1 MTQRMTTAEHR
12 WSIEPQEV
20 ERHVQRRG
28 RRHAFTQLEPSSTAV
43 VVVDMVPFFVE
54 ANPYAAGIVPAV
66 ELLADTARRAD
77 AMVVWVTPASPP
89 ARPVDLEIHGP
100 EADETYRDSGGSGLA
115 EGLTVDAA
123 DLRIEKRL
131 RGALFPGSSDLDAQL
146 RQRRIDTIV
155 VAGTV
160 AEVCGESTVREA
172 HSLGYRAIMVADA
185 VAANDDAARNATLRT
200 VYRSFGDVRTVGE
213 VGALLN
219 S

>member
-1 MTQRMTTAEHR
+1 M
-12 WSIEPQEV
+12 
-20 ERHVQRRG
+20 
-28 RRHAFTQLEPSSTAV
+28 V
-43 VVVDMVPFFVE
+43 VIDMIPFFVD
-54 ANPYAAGIVPAV
+54 ANPTAAGIVPAV
-66 ELLADTARRAD
+66 EVLTGTARRAD
-77 AMVVWVTPASPP
+77 AVVVWVTPAMPP

-100 EADETYRDSGGSGLA
+100 EVADAYRGSGGSGLA
-115 EGLTVDAA
+115 AGLTVDAA

-146 RQRRIDTIV
+146 RQRRIDTVI

-160 AEVCGESTVREA
+160 AEVCCESTVREA

-185 VAANDDAARNATLRT
+185 VAANDDAALNATLRT
-200 VYRSFGDVRTVGE
+200 VYRSFGDVRTGGE